1 MRHEELMLEM
11 ASIKRTNQHTQIGAA
26 APLSAPLTPTS
37 PWKMGKG
44 CDLSPSESASSVGEF
59 KRAELA
65 ALFQHNGGST
75 PSSTTT
81 THHPTLNSTALQAA
95 GLPFTPAT
103 PTLLHTKLTI
113 LSFTLIFLS
122 FCFSVSL
129 TLSRRLKFFVHIIRS
144 CLFCVFSRSL
154 ELQAGN
160 RHCFCVTV
168 FHLVFMCGAIPR
180 AVLIGSFAP
189 WM

>member
-1 MRHEELMLEM
+1 LCNFLLQSKIRELEKKAELQNVRHEELLLEM

-26 APLSAPLTPTS
+26 APPSAPLTPTS

-81 THHPTLNSTALQAA
+81 TTTHHHPTLNSTALQAA

-103 PTLLHTKLTI
+103 PTLLYTQNSLYS
-113 LSFTLIFLS
+113 LSL
-122 FCFSVSL
+122 
-129 TLSRRLKFFVHIIRS
+129 
-144 CLFCVFSRSL
+144 
-154 ELQAGN
+154 
-160 RHCFCVTV
+160 
-168 FHLVFMCGAIPR
+168 
-180 AVLIGSFAP
+180 
-189 WM
+189 